1 MDKLIG
7 LLLQQRQEAKARKD
21 YASSDQIRNQLAAL
35 GIMVKDT
42 KSGAEWERE

>member
-1 MDKLIG
+1 MDKVIG

-21 YASSDQIRNQLAAL
+21 YASSDQIRKQLAAL

-42 KSGAEWERE
+42 KCGTEWDWV